1 MPFRTRRSVKPAA
14 MDPARNVPRELLWEI
29 LEDAHWAPT
38 HGLTQPWR
46 FHVFTGEA
54 RQKLGGVLQ
63 DLYDRLM
70 PAADQRAEKRE
81 KLMSNPC
88 RAPVSIVVAFR
99 VDPDGKISET
109 EEIAATAC
117 AVQNLML
124 SAHQRGLATFW
135 STPPVSCSPD
145 FVRWLDLDGTY
156 RAFGI
161 IYLGWPLAADIPAP
175 PRHPVADHVV
185 FHSDLERGNHQG
197 TKNTKV

>member
-1 MPFRTRRSVKPAA
+1 

-88 RAPVSIVVAFR
+88 RAPVSIVVPSAWIRMEKFR
-99 VDPDGKISET
+99 RRRKSPPRPVPCKI
-109 EEIAATAC
+109 
-117 AVQNLML
+117 
-124 SAHQRGLATFW
+124 
-135 STPPVSCSPD
+135 SCSPPISAALPPSGRPLRSLARRTLSVGWTSMAPIAPLGSFTWD
-145 FVRWLDLDGTY
+145 GRWRPTFRRLLV
-156 RAFGI
+156 
-161 IYLGWPLAADIPAP
+161 IPW
-175 PRHPVADHVV
+175 RTTLC
-185 FHSDLERGNHQG
+185 SIRI
-197 TKNTKV
+197 